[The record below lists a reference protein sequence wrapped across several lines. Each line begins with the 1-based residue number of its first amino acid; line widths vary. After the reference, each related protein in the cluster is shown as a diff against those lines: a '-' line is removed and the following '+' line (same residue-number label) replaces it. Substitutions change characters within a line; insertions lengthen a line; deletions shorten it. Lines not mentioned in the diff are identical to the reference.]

1 MRSKRNDAIQGLR
14 AIAALLVVITHSIL
28 NLIQRANYDPDTA
41 HLVYG
46 LGELGVKMFFVIS
59 GFIMATTM
67 YDSFARPGAPT
78 TFMLKRIM
86 RIVPIYWLATLIY
99 AAKLSLTGDV
109 PRWDELLLSLFFI
122 PYDHGQLMREP
133 LYGLGWTLNYEM
145 FFYCLF
151 SLSLFLPRRSGFGLL
166 LSLLAALAAIGAIG
180 MLAGCSGPLCV
191 IADYFT
197 RPIILF
203 FAAGILLALARRWLE
218 ARQKVPEISTR
229 TAIAT
234 SLVVAFLY
242 GAAVISGLVQENTA
256 SSALVQALACG
267 IATTVCG
274 LEVYSGGPNGFY
286 RSLLLALGNAS
297 YSIYLT
303 HSFIMGSA
311 GRIWALISNGYVS
324 TMSAVIFVMLMILGA
339 SILGILSYRY
349 VERPLLDLLRSRVTG
364 DRQAVA

>member
-1 MRSKRNDAIQGLR
+1 
-14 AIAALLVVITHSIL
+14 
-28 NLIQRANYDPDTA
+28 
-41 HLVYG
+41 
-46 LGELGVKMFFVIS
+46 
-59 GFIMATTM
+59 
-67 YDSFARPGAPT
+67 
-78 TFMLKRIM
+78 
-86 RIVPIYWLATLIY
+86 
-99 AAKLSLTGDV
+99 
-109 PRWDELLLSLFFI
+109 
-122 PYDHGQLMREP
+122 
-133 LYGLGWTLNYEM
+133 
-145 FFYCLF
+145 
-151 SLSLFLPRRSGFGLL
+151 
-166 LSLLAALAAIGAIG
+166 